1 MLKRGKNF
9 QKGLVKDHIARYI
22 LTFEIPRTLNTN
34 IKNNFN
40 KKVMI
45 LKIQTHI
52 ENIFNP

>member
-9 QKGLVKDHIARYI
+9 QKGLIKDHIARYI

-34 IKNNFN
+34 RKNNFN